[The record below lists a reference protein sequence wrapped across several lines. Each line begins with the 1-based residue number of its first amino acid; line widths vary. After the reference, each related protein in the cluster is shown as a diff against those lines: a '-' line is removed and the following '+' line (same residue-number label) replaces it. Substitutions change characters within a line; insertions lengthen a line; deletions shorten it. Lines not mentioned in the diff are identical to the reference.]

1 MEGKKTKTQKDFIAF
16 MKGSGLKLQY
26 KKFHLNALFKKAFS
40 LWSWTLK
47 QAAQESFGIPS

>member
-1 MEGKKTKTQKDFIAF
+1 MEGKKTKTQKEFTAF